1 MHLDT
6 CFLID
11 LHKEKRGKK
20 EGVAHGFLGNHLAER
35 MEISPVVAIEF
46 LEGFTDEGIGKALRF
61 LKIFGW
67 VEIGPSTVVRASR
80 LRRQLRQSGNLI
92 PDADILIAA
101 GAMEADAALVTQN
114 TDHFSRIEGLRLI
127 DYRRSGQ

>member
-11 LHKEKRGKK
+11 LQKERRDKR
-20 EGVAHGFLGNHLAER
+20 EGVAHGFLRSHGSER
-35 MEISPVVAIEF
+35 MEISPVVAMEY
-46 LEGFTDEGIGKALRF
+46 LEGFPDDRIGKALRF
-61 LKIFGW
+61 LNAFAW
-67 VEIGPSTVVRASR
+67 VEIGRPTVVRASR
-80 LRRQLRQSGNLI
+80 LRRRLRQSGNLI
-92 PDADILIAA
+92 PDADIVIAA